1 VRALLLRP
9 DMTPLKREILDL
21 VRQEGPISIARY
33 MGLCLSHPLHGY
45 YMTRDPF
52 GATGDFITAPET
64 SQMFGELIG
73 LWAGEVWRMMGAP
86 TVSLIELGPGRG
98 TLMADALRAARA
110 VPGFADAMSVHL
122 VEMSPVL
129 RERQR
134 VALTASDWAKPTWHS
149 DVTQALACANG
160 TAPDVPC
167 ILIANEFLDA
177 LPLRQFVHQSGKWHE
192 RLVGLDADGADLA
205 FGLNAEP
212 ARGISGAAP
221 EGTVLEHPA
230 EALALVT
237 SISRHVAAH
246 GGAALFIDYGS
257 IAGGF
262 GDTLQAMRKHEFS
275 AVLDAPGEDD
285 LTVHVD
291 FARMSDAALNAGA
304 ATHGPVEQGAFLAAL
319 GLAERAIALSRKAG
333 VEQAEALASAVT
345 RLAGPGPD
353 GMGELFKV
361 LAVAD
366 PRLPLLPGFDAIH
379 PPEVS

>member
-1 VRALLLRP
+1 
-9 DMTPLKREILDL
+9 MTPLKREILDL
-21 VRQEGPISIARY
+21 VRNEGPITVARY
-33 MGLCLSHPLHGY
+33 MGLCLGHPLHGY
-45 YMTRDPF
+45 YTTRDPF
-52 GATGDFITAPET
+52 GTSGDFITAPET

-86 TVSLIELGPGRG
+86 ASVQLIELGPGRG

-110 VPGFADAMSVHL
+110 VPGFTEALAVHL

-129 RERQR
+129 REKQAQ
-134 VALTASDWAKPTWHS
+134 ALTGHAGHKPQWHA
-149 DVTQALACANG
+149 DLTEALIG
-160 TAPDVPC
+160 PC
-167 ILIANEFLDA
+167 IIIANEFLDA
-177 LPLRQFVHQSGKWHE
+177 LPLRQFMHQSGKWHE
-192 RLVGLDADGADLA
+192 RLVGLDAAGTDLA

-212 ARGISGAAP
+212 ARGITGEAP
-221 EGTVLEHPA
+221 DGTLLEHPA

-237 SISRHVAAH
+237 SISRHVTAH
-246 GGAALFIDYGS
+246 GGAVLFIDYGS

-275 AVLDAPGEDD
+275 PVLDAPGQDD

-291 FARMSDAALNAGA
+291 FARMADAAHRAGA
-304 ATHGPVEQGAFLAAL
+304 ATHGAVTQGAFLASL

-333 VEQAEALASAVT
+333 IEQADTLASAVT
-345 RLAGPGPD
+345 RLTGPGPD

-366 PRLPLLPGFDAIH
+366 PKLPLLPGFDAVH
-379 PPEVS
+379 LPQLPEGS